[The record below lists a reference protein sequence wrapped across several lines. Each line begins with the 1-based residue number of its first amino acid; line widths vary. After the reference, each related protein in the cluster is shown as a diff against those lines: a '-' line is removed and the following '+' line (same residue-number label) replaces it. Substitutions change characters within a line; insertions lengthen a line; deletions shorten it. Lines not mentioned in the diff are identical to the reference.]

1 MFENQASGIL
11 AGHPQAMEGSG
22 GFVFPSFGLRGRA
35 YFLFVPTWGW
45 GMGKQGSL
53 INTPCPIW
61 PADVCDWGG
70 VVVGRGA
77 ACVAMG
83 RHLPQ

>member
-53 INTPCPIW
+53 INTPCPTW

-70 VVVGRGA
+70 WSLVGELL
-77 ACVAMG
+77 V
-83 RHLPQ
+83 